1 VVTSRADRAVSSIR
15 DHGRMIKVQTT
26 VVAVI
31 GPPGQDPLAGVEAAN
46 VRVVRT
52 GPDRSPLDRAV
63 VLWEEARRTTSTW
76 LLHDADPL
84 AAVAEAWVRRFDGPG
99 VTGELEVAVAEVLAR
114 WRGRSLD
121 LPDHYLVVDAEGLG
135 PTWRHWYL
143 GVLGAVAPT
152 RVLPAHPAVPLLDHL
167 ADLRPGP
174 WWPDLDEVIAGIDRV
189 LPEQSGTLATAG
201 PARLVEL

>member
-1 VVTSRADRAVSSIR
+1 V
-15 DHGRMIKVQTT
+15 IKVPTT
-26 VVAVI
+26 VVAVVA
-31 GPPGQDPLAGVEAAN
+31 PPGQDPLGPIQAAN
-46 VRVVRT
+46 VRVVR
-52 GPDRSPLDRAV
+52 PDAAVPAVDRAV
-63 VLWEEARRTTSTW
+63 TLWEEARRTTSAW

-84 AAVAEAWVRRFDGPG
+84 AAVAAAWVRRFDGPG
-99 VTGELEVAVAEVLAR
+99 VAGDLEIAVADVLAR

-143 GVLGAVAPT
+143 GVLGAAAPA
-152 RVLPAHPAVPLLDHL
+152 RVLPVHPGIPLLDHL

-174 WWPDLDEVIAGIDRV
+174 WWPDLDDVLAGIEGV
-189 LPEQSGTLATAG
+189 LPEQAGTLTTAG